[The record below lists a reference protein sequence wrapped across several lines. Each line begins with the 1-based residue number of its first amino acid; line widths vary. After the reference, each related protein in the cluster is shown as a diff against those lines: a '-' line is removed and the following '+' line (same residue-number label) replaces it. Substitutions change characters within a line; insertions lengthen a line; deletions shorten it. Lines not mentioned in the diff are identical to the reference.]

1 MADLEKLTP
10 GVYQTDEGVFIV
22 KPTKDRQRVYAK
34 RLVEITGDRLTAS
47 GERKRIE
54 FEYAP
59 GAVYRIRPED
69 RMPAEEAKRLTILY
83 GHCIV
88 CGAFLKAGKSVER
101 GIGPVC
107 FKYLSD

>member
-1 MADLEKLTP
+1 MSELSDLTP
-10 GVYQTDEGVFIV
+10 GVYQTVEGIFIV
-22 KPTKDRQRVYAK
+22 KPTQDRQRVYAK
-34 RLVEITGDRLTAS
+34 RMVIVTGDRLTAS
-47 GERKRIE
+47 GERKRID

-69 RMPAEEAKRLTILY
+69 RMPAEEAKRLTVLY

-88 CGAFLKAGKSVER
+88 CGRFLKAGESVER

-107 FKYLSD
+107 YKYLSD

>member
-1 MADLEKLTP
+1 MPRPESALRVSLGSRSTLRAP

-54 FEYAP
+54 
-59 GAVYRIRPED
+59 YR
-69 RMPAEEAKRLTILY
+69 
-83 GHCIV
+83 V
-88 CGAFLKAGKSVER
+88 
-101 GIGPVC
+101 
-107 FKYLSD
+107 